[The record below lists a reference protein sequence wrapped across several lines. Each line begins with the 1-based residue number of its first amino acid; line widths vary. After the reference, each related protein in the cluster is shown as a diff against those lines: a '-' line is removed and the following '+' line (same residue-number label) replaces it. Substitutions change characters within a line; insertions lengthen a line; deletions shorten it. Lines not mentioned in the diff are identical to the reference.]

1 MLDVKLSS
9 HQRRQTRIQRGLL
22 LLTVL
27 ISVLGGFLIA
37 WRGGDWLLRRFI
49 YENSAFAIHHLDV
62 QTDGYVSTEQ
72 LRHWA
77 GVKLQQNLLAL
88 DLARVKRDL
97 ELVPVV
103 QAVTIERA
111 LPNTLRIRV
120 TEREPIAR
128 VVFPRGAENE
138 AEVFLI
144 DADGYVM
151 LPLRPH
157 QRTSGVPTNGDLPL
171 IVGVAANDLRPGKQ
185 VELPRLLAAL
195 QLIEAFDRSAM
206 VDLVT
211 LKEVDLTLANV
222 LLVTTAEGSSVVFG
236 LNDIRRQIERWHLV
250 FEYARR
256 RQKAVASLDLSV
268 SNNVPATWLEASL
281 APPVPVRPAKPQR
294 AKRRHV

>member
-1 MLDVKLSS
+1 M
-9 HQRRQTRIQRGLL
+9 QRGLL
-22 LLTVL
+22 LLTVI
-27 ISVLGGFLIA
+27 ISVVGGFLIA

-77 GVKLQQNLLAL
+77 GIKLQQNLLAL
-88 DLARVKRDL
+88 DLARVKRDM
-97 ELVPVV
+97 ELIPVV

-111 LPNTLRIRV
+111 LPHTLRVRV

-128 VVFPRGAENE
+128 AVFPRGPESE
-138 AEVFLI
+138 PDIFLI
-144 DADGYVM
+144 DAEGYVM
-151 LPLRPH
+151 LPLEPH
-157 QRTSGVPTNGDLPL
+157 QRISGAPTNGYLPQ
-171 IVGVAANDLRPGKQ
+171 IVGIAANELRPGKR

-195 QLIEAFDRSAM
+195 QLLAAFDRSAM

-211 LKEVDLTLANV
+211 VKEVDLTLPNL
-222 LLVTTAEGSSVVFG
+222 LLVATAEGSSVIFG
-236 LNDIRRQIERWHLV
+236 LNDVHRQIERWHLV

-256 RQKAVASLDLSV
+256 RQKAIASLDLSV

-281 APPVPVRPAKPQR
+281 VPPPPVRPAKTPR

>member
-37 WRGGDWLLRRFI
+37 WQGGDWLLRRFI

-97 ELVPVV
+97 ELVPVI

-111 LPNTLRIRV
+111 LPHTLRIRV

-128 VVFPRGAENE
+128 FVFARGSESE
-138 AEVFLI
+138 PDLFLI
-144 DADGYVM
+144 DGEGCVM
-151 LPLRPH
+151 VPLEPH
-157 QRTSGVPTNGDLPL
+157 QRISGAPTNMHLPL
-171 IVGVAANDLRPGKQ
+171 ITGVPANELRPGKL
-185 VELPRLLAAL
+185 VDVPRLLAAL
-195 QLIEAFDRSAM
+195 QLIEAFDRSPM

-211 LKEVDLTLANV
+211 LKEVDVTLPNL
-222 LLVTTAEGSSVVFG
+222 LLVTTAEGSSVIFG
-236 LNDIRRQIERWHLV
+236 FNDIHRQIERWHLV
-250 FEYARR
+250 FDYARR

-268 SNNVPATWLEASL
+268 SNNVPATWIEASL
-281 APPVPVRPAKPQR
+281 APPVPVRPAKSQR
-294 AKRRHV
+294 VKKRHV